1 MSLHLIVG
9 PVFSGKTTELIREG
23 RRYASIHW
31 NILFI
36 KPKAS
41 DSQTTHTQYEWKDT
55 LRVHALSEATSRIP
69 GVSMVLLDDAHFFSQ
84 DDWDTVQDWIQTHGT
99 IVRAAGLDSNAM
111 GALYTNFL
119 AQIPRAETIQKL
131 TALLRAES
139 PSSTRFEEG
148 TLSQEGADDNFAEER
163 KMLLQMSPVSELTKE
178 TFLNQQQPGEKQKQK
193 QHYFPGRTKGD
204 LTLILGP
211 MFAGKTTELL
221 RQATRYFHAGAHILL
236 INHEWNVRYG
246 TVEICSHDGTQ
257 ASPYHG
263 QWNSPRVHFMRT
275 EHLKTIPMGSGT
287 WGKIDAV
294 FVEEGQFFD
303 DVEEVVPQ
311 WLIEGKQV
319 YISGL
324 DGDAERK
331 PFGGMCWLVPWAKQV
346 RKQCALCHLCGDGTE
361 APFTRRLAAPSQ
373 EGTPVDVGAAD
384 KYEAVCRRHWS

>member
-1 MSLHLIVG
+1 MSLHLILG

-23 RRYASIHW
+23 RRYASIKW
-31 NILFI
+31 SVILI
-36 KPKAS
+36 KPNAS

-55 LRVHALSEATSRIP
+55 LRVNALKEATPRIIKTHKQ
-69 GVSMVLLDDAHFFSQ
+69 GQSQMVLLDDAHFFKE
-84 DDWDTVQDWIQTHGT
+84 DDWEVVQDWIETKGV
-99 IVRAAGLDSNAM
+99 IVRAAGLDSDSQ
-111 GALYTNFL
+111 GALYTNL
-119 AQIPRAETIQKL
+119 LSQIPRAETIQKL
-131 TALLRAES
+131 TALVRIDT
-139 PSSTRFEEG
+139 SSRFEEG
-148 TLSQEGADDNFAEER
+148 TLSQEGSHSVDEER
-163 KMLLQMSPVSELTKE
+163 GMLLQMSPVSEQTRE
-178 TFLNQQQPGEKQKQK
+178 TFLNRPNERA
-193 QHYFPGRTKGD
+193 HFLPGRTKGE

-257 ASPYHG
+257 ASPHHG

-275 EHLKTIPMGSGT
+275 AHLKTIPMGSGT
-287 WGKIDAV
+287 WGKIDAI
-294 FVEEGQFFD
+294 FVEEGQFFQ
-303 DVEEVVPQ
+303 DVEEVIPQ

-361 APFTRRLAAPSQ
+361 APFTRRLTAPSQ
-373 EGTPVDVGAAD
+373 EGTPVDVGAGD